1 MAWSK
6 SNLPASAKKLKGHSA
21 DIFVAAANAALEQYN
36 GDEGRAIATGLSAV
50 KKHRDKLKETK
61 KSTLDDGVMA
71 SLFDKFKEMIAEAF
85 APVQGNVSP
94 SVEVTKSVDV
104 EQRRAMFVALAPNEV
119 DAHGDINTEEAVEK
133 ACISFNTLCNKAN
146 LFHRVM
152 TQDVVIEQSYITPAA
167 FTTDSGIE
175 VKKGS
180 WIQWMHFPDN
190 NPNSELLWKMVKDGE
205 IQGIS
210 VGATAVYEE
219 INQGDGDA

>member
-1 MAWSK
+1 MPWSK
-6 SNLPASAKKLKGHSA
+6 SNLPAAAKKLKGHSA
-21 DIFVAAANAALEQYN
+21 DIFVAAANAALEQYDGN
-36 GDEGRAIATGLSAV
+36 EGRAIATGLSAV
-50 KKHRDKLKETK
+50 KKHKDKLNSKSVSKSSLDGLVEGFKALLEQAFGTK
-61 KSTLDDGVMA
+61 DDI
-71 SLFDKFKEMIAEAF
+71 E
-85 APVQGNVSP
+85 PT
-94 SVEVTKSVDV
+94 VEVTKSVDV

-152 TQDVVIEQSYITPAA
+152 TQDIVIEQSYITPAA

-180 WIQWMHFPDN
+180 WIQWMHFPED

-210 VGATAVYEE
+210 VGATAVYEDITE
-219 INQGDGDA
+219 NVND